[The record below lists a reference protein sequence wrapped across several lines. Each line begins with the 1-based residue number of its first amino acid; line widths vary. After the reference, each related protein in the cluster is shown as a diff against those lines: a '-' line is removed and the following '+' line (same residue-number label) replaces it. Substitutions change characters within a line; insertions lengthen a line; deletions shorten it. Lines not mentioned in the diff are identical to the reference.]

1 MSARWTWGATAVFIL
16 CAATLGAQPVSFPD
30 HAWTLRGNFG
40 INTPSD
46 PLPGDAFLALSVT
59 RRLVSRLGVEV
70 FLGPGLPVTTLAK
83 DGHGG
88 TRKVDL
94 GSGLHGAALLRLEHK
109 LTSSGRSLL
118 SLAGGPSF
126 VSGDVFG
133 TVPMARVDV
142 GFDWR
147 FAPTALASLTMG
159 YESVLSTSRQP
170 FDAPDCLHA
179 FDCPPHYKAGK
190 GQVSARWGIGFTF

>member
-1 MSARWTWGATAVFIL
+1 MSARWTWGATTVTLL
-16 CAATLGAQPVSFPD
+16 CGATLGAAPPSFPD
-30 HAWTLRGNFG
+30 HLWTLRANLG

-46 PLPGDAFLALSVT
+46 PLPGDAFLALSVS

-83 DGHGG
+83 DGSGG
-88 TRKVDL
+88 TREVDL

-109 LTSSGRSLL
+109 LTSSGRTLL

-133 TVPMARVDV
+133 TVPMAR
-142 GFDWR
+142 
-147 FAPTALASLTMG
+147 
-159 YESVLSTSRQP
+159 
-170 FDAPDCLHA
+170 
-179 FDCPPHYKAGK
+179 
-190 GQVSARWGIGFTF
+190 